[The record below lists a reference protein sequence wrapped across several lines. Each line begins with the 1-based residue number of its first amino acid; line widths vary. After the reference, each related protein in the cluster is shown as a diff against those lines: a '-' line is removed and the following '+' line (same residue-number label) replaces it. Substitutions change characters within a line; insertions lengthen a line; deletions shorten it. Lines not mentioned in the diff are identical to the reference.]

1 MKSSS
6 SGTQIIKIS
15 PLYPPS
21 PLLLILSKGTRFEIL
36 LVEILQI
43 YVSILTAVSP
53 PIAKLTANGGD
64 IREWWRFRK

>member
-1 MKSSS
+1 M
-6 SGTQIIKIS
+6 
-15 PLYPPS
+15 P
-21 PLLLILSKGTRFEIL
+21 KGTRFEIL

-53 PIAKLTANGGD
+53 PTAKLTANGGD